1 MADFNK
7 LSLQIN
13 EWLKYIDN
21 IDKLNGHLKIIKTN
35 KSTLE
40 QNIIYTLEEHNLTDK
55 KLRVGNS
62 HIHYNITQSMPPL
75 SLKLFENVLNK
86 YLTPQLKEK
95 ILENIMC
102 DREAQRIKSV
112 SLKKKNVNRKKSSR
126 TKLL

>member
-13 EWLKYIDN
+13 EWLKYIDT
-21 IDKLNGHLKIIKTN
+21 IDKFNEHLKTIKSK

-40 QNIIYTLEEHNLTDK
+40 QNIINTLEENNLTDK

-75 SLKLFENVLNK
+75 SLKLLENVLTE

-95 ILENIMC
+95 ILEKILC
-102 DREAQRIKSV
+102 DRESLKSQSV

-126 TKLL
+126 TK